1 MPSGRLPIDA
11 SARYGSRRR
20 TRPRLSAPRCLVS
33 LALAAIA
40 LVSPVLGQLP
50 DAPGGSQPES
60 VLFESLPIVEAATL
74 HTQTLQEAPASITV
88 ISAEDIRKYGF
99 RTLGEVLASVR
110 GFYVTYDRSYHY
122 AGLRGFSLPGDY
134 NTRFLVMLNG
144 HYLTENIYSSN
155 NFFGQDF
162 DLDMDLVKRIEIVR
176 GPSSALYGSNGIFAT
191 INIVT
196 ISPVEARR
204 LRAST
209 ETGSFGERKGM
220 LSTSLPL
227 AHGANLLLS
236 ASVFNNGGQSLYFP
250 EFDRAETN
258 LGQAV
263 DVDGERGYHT
273 FANLIWRNWSFTG
286 YLGAREK
293 IVPTG
298 AYATV
303 FNDSGNKFSDTRGYF
318 EAAYS
323 RDLSATRKV
332 RWRIY
337 YDDYRY
343 RGRYDYAGAGDIQ
356 DWRDLGA
363 GNWTGSQV
371 AYDVA
376 VPRIGVLT
384 VGGELNADIKAL
396 QQYYEVFPERIS
408 ALSVDH
414 PDISY
419 GLFAQQ
425 QWRLSPAWNAY
436 IGVRFDDSRNHAH
449 FVSPRVALIYQ
460 ASPKSTYKFLAG
472 RAFRNANAYEMFY
485 ADGIS
490 QIPNRSLRPEQA
502 DTFEVAAEHRFNE
515 RLSGLVTAY
524 RYQIRDLIEAV
535 TLDSDLLQYQNVA
548 RSRTNGV
555 ELEASGKP
563 LRELTITASV
573 AVQRAHDAL
582 SHAFLT
588 NSPGTVAKLRG
599 ALPIVKNKLL
609 AAAAMQYLSP
619 RRTLAYAEVPS
630 YWLADLTFTTNR
642 FHPDFDVQFGV
653 RNLFNR
659 AYYDPASS
667 GMPEDRLLEN
677 GRSIFLKLIWR
688 TRE

>member
-1 MPSGRLPIDA
+1 
-11 SARYGSRRR
+11 
-20 TRPRLSAPRCLVS
+20 
-33 LALAAIA
+33 
-40 LVSPVLGQLP
+40 
-50 DAPGGSQPES
+50 
-60 VLFESLPIVEAATL
+60 VLFENLPVVEAATL

-88 ISAEDIRKYGF
+88 ISAEDIRTYGF

-196 ISPVEARR
+196 ISPVETKR

-209 ETGSFGERKGM
+209 ETGSFGEKKGM
-220 LSTSLPL
+220 VSTSLPL
-227 AHGANLLLS
+227 GHGANLLLE
-236 ASVFNNGGQSLYFP
+236 ASVFNNSGQSLYFP
-250 EFDRAETN
+250 EFDRPETN
-258 LGQAV
+258 FGRAV
-263 DVDGERGYHT
+263 GMDGERGYHA

-286 YLGAREK
+286 VLGTREK
-293 IVPTG
+293 VVPTG
-298 AYATV
+298 AYATI
-303 FNDSGNKFSDTRGYF
+303 FNDPGNKFSDTRGYF
-318 EAAYS
+318 EAAYT
-323 RDLSATRKV
+323 RDLSATRKL

-343 RGRYDYAGAGDIQ
+343 RGRYDYAQATEIQ

-363 GNWTGSQV
+363 GDWVGSQV

-376 VPRIGVLT
+376 IPRVGVLT
-384 VGGELNADIKAL
+384 LGGELNADIQAL
-396 QQYYEVFPERIS
+396 QQYNEVFPERFS
-408 ALSVDH
+408 GLSVDH
-414 PDISY
+414 PDVSY

-436 IGVRFDDSRNHAH
+436 IGVRFDDSKNHAH
-449 FVSPRVALIYQ
+449 FISPRLALIYQ
-460 ASPKSTYKFLAG
+460 ASPKSTYKFLVG

-485 ADGIS
+485 ADGVS
-490 QIPNRSLRPEQA
+490 QIPNPSLRPEQA
-502 DTFEVAAEHRFNE
+502 DTFEVAAEHRFNN
-515 RLSGLVTAY
+515 RLSGLITAY
-524 RYQIRDLIEAV
+524 RYQLHDLIEGVVDDAGI
-535 TLDSDLLQYQNVA
+535 LQYQNVA
-548 RSRTNGV
+548 RSQTNGV

-563 LRELTITASV
+563 LGEITITASV
-573 AVQRAHDAL
+573 ALQRAHDTL

-588 NSPGTVAKLRG
+588 NSPGTVGKLRG
-599 ALPIVKNKLL
+599 DVPLLKNKVR

-619 RRTLAYAEVPS
+619 RRTLLYAEVPS
-630 YWLADLTFTTNR
+630 YWLADLTLTTNR
-642 FHPDFDVQFGV
+642 IHPDFDVQFGV

-659 AYYDPASS
+659 PYYDPASADLS
-667 GMPEDRLLEN
+667 ENRLLEP
-677 GRSIFLKLIWR
+677 GRSVFLKLIWR
-688 TRE
+688 TKE

>member
-1 MPSGRLPIDA
+1 LQITTKVSVSGF
-11 SARYGSRRR
+11 
-20 TRPRLSAPRCLVS
+20 
-33 LALAAIA
+33 ALAVWLAPA
-40 LVSPVLGQLP
+40 LAQSPRPP
-50 DAPGGSQPES
+50 DPES
-60 VLFESLPIVEAATL
+60 VLFDNLPVVEAATL
-74 HTQTLQEAPASITV
+74 HAQTLQEAPASITV
-88 ISAEDIRKYGF
+88 ISAEEIRKYGF

-196 ISPVEARR
+196 ISPVEAKR

-209 ETGSFGERKGM
+209 EIGSFGERKGM

-227 AHGANLLLS
+227 GRGANLLIS
-236 ASVFNNGGQSLYFP
+236 ASVFNNSGQSLYFP
-250 EFDRAETN
+250 EFDRPETN
-258 LGQAV
+258 FGRAV
-263 DVDGERGYHT
+263 GVDGERGYHT

-286 YLGAREK
+286 YLGARERV
-293 IVPTG
+293 VPTG
-298 AYATV
+298 AYATI

-332 RWRIY
+332 RWRMY

-343 RGRYDYAGAGDIQ
+343 RGRYDYAGSNDIQ

-363 GNWTGSQV
+363 GDWVGSQV

-376 VPRIGVLT
+376 IPRVGVLT
-384 VGGELNADIKAL
+384 VGGELNADIQAL
-396 QQYYEVFPERIS
+396 QQYYEVSPQRTS
-408 ALSVDH
+408 TLSVDH
-414 PDISY
+414 PDLSY

-436 IGVRFDDSRNHAH
+436 IGVRFDDSKNHAD

-472 RAFRNANAYEMFY
+472 RAFRHANAYEMFY
-485 ADGIS
+485 ADGVS
-490 QIPNRSLRPEQA
+490 EIPNTSLRPEQA
-502 DTFEVAAEHRFNE
+502 DTFEVAAERRFNE

-524 RYQIRDLIEAV
+524 HYQIRNLIQGV
-535 TLDSDLLQYQNVA
+535 TLDSGLLQYQNVA
-548 RSRTNGV
+548 RSQTNGV
-555 ELEASGKP
+555 EMEASGKP
-563 LRELTITASV
+563 LGELTITASI
-573 AVQRAHDAL
+573 ALQRAHDAL
-582 SHAFLT
+582 NHAFLT

-599 ALPIVKNKLL
+599 ALPVANNKLL
-609 AAAAMQYLSP
+609 AAAAVQYLSP

-630 YWLADLTFTTNR
+630 YWLADLTLTTNR
-642 FHPDFDVQFGV
+642 IHPDFDLQFGV

-659 AYYDPASS
+659 AYYDPVGS
-667 GMPEDRLLEN
+667 GAPEDRLLQN
-677 GRSIFLKLIWR
+677 GRSVFLKLIWR